1 MDAYSA
7 ALALLSRREL
17 SSAQLRERLAR
28 RGHGDADIDAAL
40 AKLTREGALDD
51 RRVAVAAARQ
61 QAAVRGRG
69 RRRVLQELQR
79 LGIDSAIAREAIDA
93 VFADLDESALLDRA
107 LARRLRGA
115 AARTLDA
122 KAQARLVRALVAQGF
137 DSAQVLARLRHRGGE
152 TAE

>member
-28 RGHGDADIDAAL
+28 RGFDGADIEAAL
-40 AKLTREGALDD
+40 ARLTREGALDD
-51 RRVAVAAARQ
+51 RRVALAAARQ

-69 RRRVLQELQR
+69 RRRVLRELQR
-79 LGIDSAIAREAIDA
+79 LGIDSATARAAVDA

-107 LARRLRGA
+107 IARRLRGDA
-115 AARTLDA
+115 VRTMDA
-122 KAQARLVRALVAQGF
+122 TTRARLVRALAAQGF
-137 DSAQVLARLRHRGGE
+137 DSAQVLARLRQKGSE